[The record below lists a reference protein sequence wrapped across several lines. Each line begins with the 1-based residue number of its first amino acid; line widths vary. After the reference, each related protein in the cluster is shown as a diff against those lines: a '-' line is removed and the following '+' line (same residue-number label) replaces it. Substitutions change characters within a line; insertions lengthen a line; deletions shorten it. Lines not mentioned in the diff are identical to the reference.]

1 MHIYIKLQHVCNS
14 GITLWNSGKEIKD
27 IENDRKSTILRY
39 IASVQV
45 DDIIAYT
52 ECC

>member
-1 MHIYIKLQHVCNS
+1 MELRERSKRY
-14 GITLWNSGKEIKD
+14 
-27 IENDRKSTILRY
+27 ENDRKSTILRY